1 MADAKKKAEPA
12 GAQGA
17 RARSWYDGEKAKGNT
32 DSKGGGSETPD
43 APAEHPLK
51 REMSAAMDR
60 HGKERDDMQ
69 KRHGEE
75 VQALLGRED
84 LVNAQV
90 PVAGDK
96 SMA

>member
-1 MADAKKKAEPA
+1 MADAKKAEPA
-12 GAQGA
+12 GSQGS
-17 RARSWYDGEKAKGNT
+17 RAKSWYDGEKAKGNT
-32 DSKGGGSETPD
+32 DAKGGTSDTPD
-43 APAEHPLK
+43 EPAEHPMK
-51 REMSAAMDR
+51 REMRAAMER
-60 HGKERDDMQ
+60 HGKERDDML

-75 VQALLGRED
+75 MNGLLDRED